1 MKKIDNQRVP
11 NINISLDKL
20 SKTKKHKTETE
31 IEYSKELQRVKRK
44 LSSLEKKG
52 IDTTGI
58 KIPKTLTAI
67 KKLTNKQIVQKT
79 ETKAGKVRGKK
90 IEDTAQSVFMKEYK
104 KQVSKEKARI
114 KRQLKSLENRGY
126 NVSGIEIP
134 EDLETLKELTLD
146 EIYRRV
152 TYTLPSGEIVSG
164 TEGRDYERKQRA
176 KKSAETRRK
185 KKEQYLPRME
195 DIIIDN
201 VMELLQRLENGSCS
215 WRVGANGKPF
225 PTPPRLYD
233 VAENSRLSLVSLLK
247 SEIEKYGTNAI
258 ARRLENSLT
267 YEDLIGRVNIIL
279 YGWQS
284 NEDTTIGIV
293 QGVYQELA
301 SYIKGGMLSQDELQY
316 FSELDEES
324 ESIFDEE

>member
-90 IEDTAQSVFMKEYK
+90 IEDTAQSIFMKEYN

-114 KRQLKSLENRGY
+114 KRQLKSLEKRGY
-126 NVSGIEIP
+126 DVSGIEIP
-134 EDLETLKELTLD
+134 EDLESLKELTLD
-146 EIYRRV
+146 EIYRQS
-152 TYTLPSGEIVSG
+152 TYTLPSGEIASG
-164 TEGRDYERKQRA
+164 TEGRAYERKQRG

-185 KKEQYLPRME
+185 KQEQYLPRME

-201 VMELLQRLENGSCS
+201 VLELLQRLENGSCS
-215 WRVGANGKPF
+215 WRVGVNGKPF

-258 ARRLENSLT
+258 ARRLENSLS